1 MTKIIIYWLVSF
13 LSLKVL
19 DFLLPQIVVGGFLEV
34 GGFLIVLSLVNFFIK
49 PVLQFFTLPITFLTL
64 GLFSIVVNFF
74 CLWLA
79 IDTTKVI
86 SIDAS
91 GLFWFFCMVLISVSL
106 SWSNQINESIQDDE
120 RI

>member
-19 DFLLPQIVVGGFLEV
+19 DFLLPQIVVGGLLEV
-34 GGFLIVLSLVNFFIK
+34 GIFLIVLSLINFFIR
-49 PVLQFFTLPITFLTL
+49 PVLQFFALPITFLTL

-79 IDTTKVI
+79 IDSTGVI
-86 SIDAS
+86 KIDAS
-91 GLFWFFCMVLISVSL
+91 GLFWFFCMVLISVAL
-106 SWSNQINESIQDDE
+106 SWSNQVNESLQDNNQ
-120 RI
+120 

>member
-19 DFLLPQIVVGGFLEV
+19 DFLLPQIVVSGLLEV
-34 GGFLIVLSLVNFFIK
+34 GVFLIVLSLINFFIR
-49 PVLQFFTLPITFLTL
+49 PVFQFFALPITFLTL
-64 GLFSIVVNFF
+64 GLFSILVNFF

-86 SIDAS
+86 SIDAT
-91 GLFWFFCMVLISVSL
+91 GIFWFFSMVLISVAL
-106 SWSNQINESIQDDE
+106 SWSNQVNESIQKVE
-120 RI
+120 E